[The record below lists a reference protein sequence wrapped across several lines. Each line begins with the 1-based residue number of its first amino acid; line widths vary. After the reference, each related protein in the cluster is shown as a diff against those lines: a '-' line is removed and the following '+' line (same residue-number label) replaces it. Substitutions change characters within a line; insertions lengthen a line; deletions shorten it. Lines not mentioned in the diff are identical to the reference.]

1 MIICEGM
8 DNSGKTTLAKYLAE
22 NLPNAKLVPTHG
34 PVKPE
39 EVNTI
44 LRSIGMAVFYRKP
57 LIYDRFP
64 IISEMVYGEIL
75 RNGSAFNAVYDCD
88 LLLGW
93 LKACNPLIIYCRP
106 SKETIFQSIK
116 DRPQMAGVV
125 KSKEALL
132 SRYDDVMAN
141 LSAREFLR
149 CNYDYT
155 VGSSGVWSAVKYYL
169 ETVKEI
175 TL

>member
-1 MIICEGM
+1 
-8 DNSGKTTLAKYLAE
+8 
-22 NLPNAKLVPTHG
+22 
-34 PVKPE
+34 
-39 EVNTI
+39 
-44 LRSIGMAVFYRKP
+44 
-57 LIYDRFP
+57 
-64 IISEMVYGEIL
+64 
-75 RNGSAFNAVYDCD
+75 
-88 LLLGW
+88 
-93 LKACNPLIIYCRP
+93 
-106 SKETIFQSIK
+106 
-116 DRPQMAGVV
+116 MAGVV